1 MNTLKEQDV
10 VEMLRHYR
18 HDWLNDLQLILG
30 YAQMGK
36 LDKIQSKIT
45 EVMERSNQER
55 GLDRLNIPKTM
66 VWLYQLNWRSEAFQL
81 HFQSFVDE
89 LPAIIDD
96 EALLTKIQKIFQI
109 LPSYQQEYE
118 EYIGTLI
125 FKKVDHTI
133 HIHLTFDQNW
143 TDIDALKQELE
154 SLSFIEKVTTE
165 KMLRIEWQE

>member
-1 MNTLKEQDV
+1 MKEQDV

-45 EVMERSNQER
+45 DVIERSNKER

-66 VWLYQLNWRSEAFQL
+66 VWLYQLNWRSETFQL
-81 HFQSFVDE
+81 HFQSLVE
-89 LPAIIDD
+89 EQPAIIDD
-96 EALLTKIQKIFQI
+96 EALLAKVQKIFQI
-109 LPSYQQEYE
+109 LPSYQKEYE

-125 FKKVDHTI
+125 FKKVNHTI
-133 HIHLTFDQNW
+133 HIHLTFDLNW
-143 TDIDALKQELE
+143 TDIDVLKQKLE
-154 SLSFIEKVTTE
+154 SLSFIQDVTTE
-165 KMLRIEWQE
+165 GKLGIEWQE

>member
-1 MNTLKEQDV
+1 MKEQDV

-18 HDWLNDLQLILG
+18 HDWLNDMQLILG

-66 VWLYQLNWRSEAFQL
+66 VWLYQLNWRSGTFQL
-81 HFQSFVDE
+81 HLQSLIEEQPTIINDE
-89 LPAIIDD
+89 
-96 EALLTKIQKIFQI
+96 ELLAKVQKIFQI
-109 LPSYQQEYE
+109 LPSYQKEYE

-125 FKKVDHTI
+125 FKKVNHTI
-133 HIHLTFDQNW
+133 HIHLTFDTNW
-143 TDIDALKQELE
+143 INIDALKQKLE
-154 SLSFIEKVTTE
+154 SLSFIQNVTIQEK
-165 KMLRIEWQE
+165 LRIEWQE

>member
-1 MNTLKEQDV
+1 MKEQDV

-36 LDKIQSKIT
+36 LDRIQSKIT

-66 VWLYQLNWRSEAFQL
+66 VWLYQLNWRSETFQL

-89 LPAIIDD
+89 QPAIIDD
-96 EALLTKIQKIFQI
+96 EALLAKVQKVFQI
-109 LPSYQQEYE
+109 LPSYQKEYE

-125 FKKVDHTI
+125 FKKVNHTI
-133 HIHLTFDQNW
+133 HIQLTFELNW
-143 TDIDALKQELE
+143 IDIDELKQKLE
-154 SLSFIEKVTTE
+154 SLSFIQQVTIEE
-165 KMLRIEWQE
+165 KMRIEWQE